1 MKKYDTGQAR
11 DTVGL
16 ESSQG
21 RSMPSSVLHAKE
33 KVSDE
38 DITAYLCAVQLDGF
52 SVNGIIFG
60 DRTGRFRDGA
70 TVRTSTVIGAE
81 MVSGYV
87 VLETLNSRY
96 VICDFSP
103 VSELLRPGQPLH

>member
-1 MKKYDTGQAR
+1 MRRHSDR
-11 DTVGL
+11 L
-16 ESSQG
+16 ESSQDY
-21 RSMPSSVLHAKE
+21 SIPSSVLDAMDKDFGE
-33 KVSDE
+33 G
-38 DITAYLCAVQLDGF
+38 ITAFLCAVQLDGF

>member
-1 MKKYDTGQAR
+1 MKRHLD
-11 DTVGL
+11 GL
-16 ESSQG
+16 ESSQDCFI
-21 RSMPSSVLHAKE
+21 PLSVLDAMDKNFGE
-33 KVSDE
+33 G
-38 DITAYLCAVQLDGF
+38 ITAFLCAVLLDGF

-70 TVRTSTVIGAE
+70 SIRTSTVIGAE

-103 VSELLRPGQPLH
+103 ASELFRPGQPLH